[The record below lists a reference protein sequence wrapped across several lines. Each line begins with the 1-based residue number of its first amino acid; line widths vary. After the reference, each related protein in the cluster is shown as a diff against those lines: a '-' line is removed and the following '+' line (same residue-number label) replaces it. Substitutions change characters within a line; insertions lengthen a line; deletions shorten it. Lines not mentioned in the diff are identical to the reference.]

1 MAIPTQ
7 SSTEAHAKVSDEAS
21 STRRTLTVP
30 TLVFM
35 IIAASAPLTVLAGGA
50 PTSFAVTGL
59 VGVPMGYLILGI
71 ILVLFAVG
79 YGAMS
84 AQVHNAGA
92 FYAYVTAGLGIRQGI
107 GASLL
112 ALVSYNAMQVGLWG
126 LFGFASASLVS
137 GVLGITVPWWAA
149 ALLGWILVGW
159 LGINKIDLSAKVV
172 AVVVALEFVVVILF
186 NIMSFIAAPE
196 GVNVEAFAPENFLTN
211 GLGAILAFG
220 IAAFMGFESGAIYS
234 EEVKD
239 PRRSVS
245 RATFIAVSI
254 IAVFYAF
261 SAWALTIGIGPS
273 QVVAQSQEFGPDL
286 MFVFLDKQGS
296 TLLSDIAN
304 VLFITS
310 LLAALIAFHNAAA
323 RYFFSLGRARVL
335 PQWLASTGKKN
346 HAPVAGS
353 LTQSALALVL
363 IIVFAIFGM
372 GSELGELFP
381 VITMFTWLTNAGA
394 FGLVFLLAVTSAA
407 IIGFFRKDH
416 RGYSPFVR
424 LWAPALATIGL
435 GTVFVLVLLN
445 FDVLIGAEGSS
456 VLVIVMP
463 VIILGS
469 GVVGLIWGEVLRRTR
484 PEIFNAMADTDIS

>member
-1 MAIPTQ
+1 MANPTQ
-7 SSTEAHAKVSDEAS
+7 QTAVADPKLSGGPSDA
-21 STRRTLTVP
+21 RRTLTVP

-84 AQVHNAGA
+84 SQVHNAGA

-137 GVLGITVPWWAA
+137 GALGFSVPWWVA
-149 ALLGWILVGW
+149 ALVGWVLVGW
-159 LGINKIDLSAKVV
+159 LGVNKIDLSAKVV
-172 AVVVALEFVVVILF
+172 AVVVALEFIVVILV
-186 NIMSFIAAPE
+186 NIMSFVAAPE
-196 GVNVEAFAPENFLTN
+196 GVSGAAFEPENYLTN
-211 GLGAILAFG
+211 GIGAILAFG

-245 RATFIAVSI
+245 RATFIAVTI
-254 IAVFYAF
+254 IALFYAF
-261 SAWALTIGIGPS
+261 SAWALTVGVGPS
-273 QVVAQSQEFGPDL
+273 KVVGMSQEFGPDL
-286 MFVFLDKQGS
+286 VFVFLNEQGS
-296 TLLSDIAN
+296 SLLSDIAN

-323 RYFFSLGRARVL
+323 RYFFSMGRARVL
-335 PQWLASTGKKN
+335 PRFLARTGKDN

-363 IIVFAIFGM
+363 IVVFAIFGV

-407 IIGFFRKDH
+407 IIGFFLKDH
-416 RGYSPFVR
+416 RGYSAFVR
-424 LWAPALATIGL
+424 LVAPALAAIGL
-435 GTVFVLVLLN
+435 GAVFVLVLLN
-445 FDVLIGAEGSS
+445 FDVMIGAEGPSL
-456 VLVIVMP
+456 LVVVMP
-463 VIILGS
+463 AIILGS
-469 GVVGLIWGEVLRRTR
+469 GLAGLVWGEILRRTR
-484 PEIFNAMADTDIS
+484 PEIFNAMGDADIG

>member
-1 MAIPTQ
+1 MATPTQ
-7 SSTEAHAKVSDEAS
+7 SSTKTDARLSEDPGN
-21 STRRTLTVP
+21 TRRTLTVP

-84 AQVHNAGA
+84 SQVHNAGA

-126 LFGFASASLVS
+126 LFGFASASLIS
-137 GVLGITVPWWAA
+137 GALGITVPWWLAS
-149 ALLGWILVGW
+149 LVGWVLVGW

-172 AVVVALEFVVVILF
+172 AVVVALEFIVVILV
-186 NIMSFIAAPE
+186 NIMSFVAAPE
-196 GVNVEAFAPENFLTN
+196 GVTGEAFAPESFLTK
-211 GLGAILAFG
+211 GIGAILAFG

-273 QVVAQSQEFGPDL
+273 QVVAQSQEYGPDL
-286 MFVFLDKQGS
+286 MFVFLDHQCS
-296 TLLSDIAN
+296 ALLSDTAN

-323 RYFFSLGRARVL
+323 RYFCSLGRARVL
-335 PQWLASTGKKN
+335 PRWLAATGKN
-346 HAPVAGS
+346 NQAPVAGS

-363 IIVFAIFGM
+363 IIVFAIFGV

-407 IIGFFRKDH
+407 IIGFFHKDP
-416 RGYSPFVR
+416 RGYSSFVR

-445 FDVLIGAEGSS
+445 FDVMIGAEGPSL
-456 VLVIVMP
+456 LVIVMP
-463 VIILGS
+463 AIILGS
-469 GVVGLIWGEVLRRTR
+469 GVAGLVWGEVLRRIR
-484 PEIFNAMADTDIS
+484 PETFNAMANTDIG